1 MKLFKHKHL
10 LDFSNYPKKS
20 KFFDEANKRK
30 TNCLLEFVGLN
41 SKTYSIKNIDG
52 KETNTEKGVNIATKF
67 NEFKDSLF
75 NKKILK
81 HKMRRIQVKKH
92 KLGTYETNKTSLSCF
107 DDKRPVS
114 KKSIHTQAY
123 VHKDLRKKKN
133 SHGKEE
139 ILTYKKDSKDF
150 HKKKRFSRIKKF
162 QNEFS

>member
-1 MKLFKHKHL
+1 MLNCYLLTQTVLFMILFKHKHL

-92 KLGTYETNKTSLSCF
+92 KLGTYEINKTSLSCF

-114 KKSIHTQAY
+114 KNSIHTQAY
-123 VHKDLRKKKN
+123 VHKDLRKKKEFSWKRRD
-133 SHGKEE
+133 SH
-139 ILTYKKDSKDF
+139 IYKGF
-150 HKKKRFSRIKKF
+150 KRFS
-162 QNEFS
+162 

>member
-1 MKLFKHKHL
+1 MILFKHKHL

-30 TNCLLEFVGLN
+30 TYCLLEFVGLN

-92 KLGTYETNKTSLSCF
+92 KLGTYEINKTSLSCF

-114 KKSIHTQAY
+114 KNSIHTQAY
-123 VHKDLRKKKN
+123 VHKDLRKKKEFSWKRRD
-133 SHGKEE
+133 SH
-139 ILTYKKDSKDF
+139 IYKGF
-150 HKKKRFSRIKKF
+150 KRFS
-162 QNEFS
+162 

>member
-1 MKLFKHKHL
+1 MLNCYLLTQTVLLMKLFKHKHL

-67 NEFKDSLF
+67 SEFKDSLF

-92 KLGTYETNKTSLSCF
+92 KLGTYEINKTSLSCF

-114 KKSIHTQAY
+114 KNSIHTQAY
-123 VHKDLRKKKN
+123 VHKDLRKKKEFSWKRRD
-133 SHGKEE
+133 SH
-139 ILTYKKDSKDF
+139 IYKGF
-150 HKKKRFSRIKKF
+150 KRFS
-162 QNEFS
+162 